1 MATVLLRCRDAEM
14 LGPVCDYIS
23 EDKTFSEAVREM
35 RTNAQIHN
43 EPEITTDDLEGLQ
56 EWLFN
61 DENCCM
67 DDCCS

>member
-23 EDKTFSEAVREM
+23 KDMTYSEAVREM

-43 EPEITTDDLEGLQ
+43 EPEITTDDLEGL
-56 EWLFN
+56 
-61 DENCCM
+61 
-67 DDCCS
+67 